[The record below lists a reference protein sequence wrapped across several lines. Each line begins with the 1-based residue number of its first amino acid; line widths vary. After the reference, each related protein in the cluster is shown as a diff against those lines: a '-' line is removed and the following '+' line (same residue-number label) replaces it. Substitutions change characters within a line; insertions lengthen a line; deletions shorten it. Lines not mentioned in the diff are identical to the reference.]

1 MAFPEAGRTRQQDS
15 IIERFLGYCHIR
27 SFPAKHILIREGDPS
42 RDLYYLVRGSVT
54 VAIEEQRGREIVLAY
69 LNPGDFF
76 GEIGLFDEE
85 HKRTAFVRARTA
97 CEVATIGYEKFKGL
111 HELFPELLFQ
121 IASQMA
127 IRLRRTSRKV
137 SDLAFTDVKG
147 RVARALLDLSREPD
161 AMTHPDGMLVRITR
175 QELGRIVGCS
185 REMVGRVLKALEED
199 HLIAPYGRSIVV
211 LRAPA

>member
-1 MAFPEAGRTRQQDS
+1 MADNGKRSLDS
-15 IIERFLGYCHIR
+15 VIERFLGHSHIR
-27 SFPAKHILIREGDPS
+27 SYPAKHILIREGDPS
-42 RDLYYLVRGSVT
+42 RDLFYIVRGSVT
-54 VAIEEQRGREIVLAY
+54 VMIEEQRGREIVLAY

-85 HKRTAFVRARTA
+85 HKRTAYVRARTA
-97 CEVATIGYEKFKGL
+97 CEIANISYEKFKSL
-111 HELFPELLFQ
+111 HELFPDLLFQ

-161 AMTHPDGMLVRITR
+161 AMTHPDGMLIRITR

-185 REMVGRVLKALEED
+185 REMVGRVLKDLEDD
-199 HLIAPYGRSIVV
+199 HLISPSGRAIVV
-211 LRAPA
+211 LRAP

>member
-1 MAFPEAGRTRQQDS
+1 MVMVDSGTRRPESVID
-15 IIERFLGYCHIR
+15 RFLGHCHIR

-42 RDLYYLVRGSVT
+42 SDLYYIVRGSVT
-54 VAIEEQRGREIVLAY
+54 VMIEEQRGREMVLAY

-76 GEIGLFDEE
+76 GEIGLFDDE
-85 HKRTAFVRARTA
+85 HKRTAYVRARTT
-97 CEVATIGYEKFKGL
+97 CEIASINYEKFKSL
-111 HELFPELLFQ
+111 HELFPDLLFQ

-147 RVARALLDLSREPD
+147 RVARALLELSREPD

-175 QELGRIVGCS
+175 QEMGRIVGSS
-185 REMVGRVLKALEED
+185 REMVGRVLKDLEDD
-199 HLIAPYGRSIVV
+199 HLINLSGRAIVV
-211 LRAPA
+211 LRAP

>member
-1 MAFPEAGRTRQQDS
+1 MADNGRHRLNS
-15 IIERFLGYCHIR
+15 VIERFLSYSHIR
-27 SFPAKHILIREGDPS
+27 SFPAKHVLIREGDPS
-42 RDLYYLVRGSVT
+42 QDLYYIVRGSAT
-54 VAIEEQRGREIVLAY
+54 VAIEDQHGREIVLAY
-69 LNPGDFF
+69 LNAGDFF

-97 CEVATIGYEKFKGL
+97 CDVATIGYEKFKSL

-161 AMTHPDGMLVRITR
+161 AVTHPQGMLVHITR

-185 REMVGRVLKALEED
+185 REMVGRVLKDLEED
-199 HLIAPYGRSIVV
+199 RLIALAGRSIVV
-211 LRAPA
+211 LRAR